1 MKILREP
8 LVHFILL
15 GAVIF
20 AVFGFVNRY
29 RTNKPGEIVVT
40 QGTVEN
46 IITGFTRTW
55 QRPPTEDELRGLV
68 RDYIREEAAY
78 REALAEG
85 LDRDDTIVR
94 RRLRQKLEFLS
105 DNIAS
110 RAEPTDA
117 DLQAFL
123 QTHPAFFQSEPL
135 FSFRQVY
142 VNPGQHGA
150 NLSPYE
156 ARLLVHLQR
165 AGPDA
170 DLSSLGDPFLLAQSF
185 QDVSLAEVKQVFGD
199 QFAAALSAVPTN
211 QWQGPIASGYGAHMV
226 FLSRHIASRLPALSE
241 VRDQVRREWSDARRL
256 EATEKFYQTLLRRYT
271 VKVESPEEKKVAQVH

>member
-8 LVHFILL
+8 LLHFVLL
-15 GAVIF
+15 GAIIF
-20 AVFGFVNRY
+20 AVFGIVNRH
-29 RTNKPGEIVVT
+29 RTDKPGEIVVT

-78 REALAEG
+78 REALVMG

-105 DNIAS
+105 DNISS

-123 QTHPAFFQSEPL
+123 EKHPALFQSEPL

-142 VNPGQHGA
+142 LNPQQHTG
-150 NLSPYE
+150 NLSHDE
-156 ARLLVHLQR
+156 AQLLARLQR
-165 AGPDA
+165 ADSGA
-170 DLSSLGDPFLLAQSF
+170 DLSSVGDSFLLAPSF
-185 QDVSLAEVKQVFGD
+185 QDVSLAEVKKLFGD
-199 QFAAALSAVPTN
+199 QFVAALSTLAEN
-211 QWQGPIASGYGAHMV
+211 RWQGPVGSGYGVHMV
-226 FLSRHIASRLPALSE
+226 FLSRRVASRLPVLSE
-241 VRDQVRREWSDARRL
+241 VRDRVRREWFDARRL
-256 EATEKFYQTLLRRYT
+256 EATEKFYQTLLRRYN
-271 VKVESPEEKKVAQVH
+271 VKVESPERKVAQAH